1 MKRPEKRARALDAPV
16 TAARVAGVRG
26 SRNGT
31 HASPMA
37 PPVRNIH
44 EYLAT
49 RLGREIVGGHYQPGD
64 QLPNEID
71 LRDQLSVSRTALR
84 EAYRVLGAKG
94 LIVSRQNVGTRVRP
108 RADWNMLD
116 PDVLIWHLE
125 AGPSEQFVV
134 DLFDLRQMIEP
145 PAAARAAHMGDP
157 EAVAEIEAAFADM
170 AHSKDGEGDLI
181 GADVRFH
188 QAILAAT
195 HNPLIGTLGAL
206 IHTALVGSFKLGWPA
221 AATMSDVRLAQHR
234 DVLDAILAR
243 QPEDARHR
251 MATLLDISMDDVR
264 RGLRVPQKRK
274 PRQKIKTR
282 KRVARI

>member
-1 MKRPEKRARALDAPV
+1 MALDSSPA
-16 TAARVAGVRG
+16 AARTVAGGR
-26 SRNGT
+26 R
-31 HASPMA
+31 HIA

-49 RLGREIVGGHYQPGD
+49 RLGREIVGGVYQPGD

-108 RADWNMLD
+108 RSQWNMLD
-116 PDVLIWHLE
+116 ADVLTWHLE
-125 AGPSEQFVV
+125 TGPSEQFIV

-145 PAAARAAHMGDP
+145 AAAARAAHLGERD
-157 EAVAEIEAAFADM
+157 AIAEIESAFAEM
-170 AHSKDGEGDLI
+170 ARSKDGHGDLI

-188 QAILAAT
+188 QSILAAT
-195 HNPLIGTLGAL
+195 HNPLIGTLGVL
-206 IHTALVGSFKLGWPA
+206 IHAALVGSFKLGWPG

-234 DVLDAILAR
+234 DVRDAIVAH
-243 QPEDARHR
+243 QPDEARHR
-251 MATLLDISMDDVR
+251 MTALLEISMDDVR
-264 RGLRVPQKRK
+264 RALRVPA
-274 PRQKIKTR
+274 KTR
-282 KRVARI
+282 PRRGDKTANRD